1 MNNVN
6 CTFSFV
12 INSLHKIHVVNGAM
26 RCAYC
31 TLRLFVNPL
40 EWFG

>member
-6 CTFSFV
+6 CTAIDRSYV
-12 INSLHKIHVVNGAM
+12 AGAM

-31 TLRLFVNPL
+31 TLRLAVMVV
-40 EWFG
+40 G